1 MSYKDNLMKKAV
13 MSRMPRYLGMGGGG
27 WKGLGWVIG
36 PVLKH
41 LCP

>member
-13 MSRMPRYLGMGGGG
+13 MSRMSRYLGMGVG
-27 WKGLGWVIG
+27 WKGSGWVIG